1 MKKLFILCVLFNI
14 SIAVIAQNERSIYY
28 NPTVALK
35 TNLLYWA
42 TTTPNLGLEIGL
54 SKKITL
60 DISGNYNPWSFS
72 DNKKV
77 KHWLVQPELRYWTC
91 ERFNG
96 HFFGLHGHYAQFNF
110 SCIKPLGMKGHRYEG
125 DLYGA
130 GLSYGYHW
138 ILNKRWSVEAT
149 IGVGWAHVDYDK
161 YSCNECSAK
170 IKSDNKNYFGPTKV
184 GINLIYVIK

>member
-1 MKKLFILCVLFNI
+1 MKKLLVLYILLSI
-14 SIAVIAQNERSIYY
+14 STIIMAQDKRSIYY
-28 NPTVALK
+28 YPNVALK

-42 TTTPNLGLEIGL
+42 TTTPNLGIEIGI
-54 SKKITL
+54 SRKFTL
-60 DISGNYNPWSFS
+60 DISGNYNPWNFS
-72 DNKKV
+72 DNKKI

-110 SCIKPLGMKGHRYEG
+110 SCIKPLGLKDLRYEG

-138 ILNKRWSVEAT
+138 ILNKRWSIEAT
-149 IGVGWAHVDYDK
+149 IGVGWAHIDYDK
-161 YSCNECSAK
+161 YPCDECGIK
-170 IKSDNKNYFGPTKV
+170 IKSDSREYFGPTKV
-184 GINLIYVIK
+184 GINFIYIIK